1 MTSLGQALKEER
13 EARNISIEEI
23 ASATKIVTRYIEAL
37 ENDRFDIMPGGFFIK
52 GIIRSYART
61 IGLNE
66 EEVLARYRAAGITGE
81 PAHKHHPVPKS
92 EPPRAEPLARKPESE
107 TPVQPGPHPSPDT
120 TQILAPPTSPSEPLF
135 LPAPK
140 PRMPPDAIK
149 RIIIWAAV
157 GALVVLAV
165 AVLIILWTSHRPRP
179 SPVETAASPS
189 LPTQVVVPPPQKPA
203 VESEPEPVIEK
214 VWTGVTIEI
223 SFQAETWIQVYT
235 DGALKISGLFPPGAK
250 AQAQADE
257 KLLIHVGNAGGF
269 TFLLNGK
276 PAKPLGRSGQV
287 ITDIKITQD
296 NLKDFLQAEAPGQPA
311 R

>member
-23 ASATKIVTRYIEAL
+23 ASATKIVPRYIEAL

-52 GIIRSYART
+52 GIIRTYART

-66 EEVLARYRAAGITGE
+66 DEVLARYRAAGVFGE
-81 PAHKHHPVPKS
+81 PERKRHPVPKS
-92 EPPRAEPLARKPESE
+92 EPAPAACPVPIPAEEI
-107 TPVQPGPHPSPDT
+107 PVQPSPSPSPDT
-120 TQILAPPTSPSEPLF
+120 TQILIPPIHPPEPPILSAPEPRLT
-135 LPAPK
+135 
-140 PRMPPDAIK
+140 PDARK
-149 RIIIWAAV
+149 RIIRFVV
-157 GALVVLAV
+157 GGAIVVLV
-165 AVLIILWTSHRPRP
+165 IAVLIILWPSHRTRPRP
-179 SPVETAASPS
+179 VEKDAPASVA
-189 LPTQVVVPPPQKPA
+189 TQTVVPPPQKPA
-203 VESEPEPVIEK
+203 AEPEPVVEE

-235 DGALKISGLFPPGAK
+235 DGVLKVDGLFPPGAK
-250 AQAQADE
+250 AQAQATE

-287 ITDIKITQD
+287 ITDIKITPD
-296 NLKDFLQAEAPGQPA
+296 NLKDFLQAEAPAQPA
-311 R
+311 G